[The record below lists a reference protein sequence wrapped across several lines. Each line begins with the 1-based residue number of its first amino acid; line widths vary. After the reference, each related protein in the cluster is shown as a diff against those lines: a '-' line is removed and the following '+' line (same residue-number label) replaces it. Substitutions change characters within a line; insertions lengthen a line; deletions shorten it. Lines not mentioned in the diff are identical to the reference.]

1 MSLKFKMI
9 RAASGYQPGKTPAA
23 YEKLAMHHAATV
35 PVYETYERV
44 IRELGPSLSR
54 RKASVRLTCV
64 QRGTYEDGTPWEQ
77 YRARPRSG
85 DFRRGVEH
93 TVTKIRYGADGK
105 TPLSPKMHLVTLPGG
120 DPTQPKQMHVP
131 QTQLIPIAAPIRLK
145 KGSPKAI
152 YRLLKK
158 LERAVGLDNVYR
170 QMAQEA
176 A

>member
-1 MSLKFKMI
+1 MSLKFKQM
-9 RAASGYQPGKTPAA
+9 RSASGYRPGKTPVE

-44 IRELGPSLSR
+44 ITSMGP
-54 RKASVRLTCV
+54 
-64 QRGTYEDGTPWEQ
+64 RGLKLK
-77 YRARPRSG
+77 R
-85 DFRRGVEH
+85 

-105 TPLSPKMHLVTLPGG
+105 TPLRPLMQVVDMPGG
-120 DPTQPKQMHVP
+120 DPAKPEKVLVP
-131 QTQLIPIAAPIRLK
+131 QSQLIPIAQPIRLK

-158 LERAVGLDNVYR
+158 LDRSVGLDNIYA
-170 QMAQEA
+170 QMAKEA